1 MFTEAIRRTNV
12 VLSAMKEENNPTEEQ
27 LAELHEWQERFDA
40 QVPGRNSH
48 ADPEAPIDEKTGKQK
63 RYYQLNTFVRAIMF
77 QRVKAE
83 RAVQA

>member
-12 VLSAMKEENNPTEEQ
+12 VLSAMKAENNPTEEQ
-27 LAELHEWQERFDA
+27 LEELRAWQARFDA

-48 ADPEAPIDEKTGKQK
+48 ADPEASIDEKTGKQK

-77 QRVKAE
+77 QRIKAE
-83 RAVQA
+83 RAD